1 MVIDNLSTDDVS
13 FFLFCF
19 AYWWFYVFFFFFF
32 DGFFSFWVL
41 CDFQMSL
48 NPWLGCEE
56 HAECARA

>member
-1 MVIDNLSTDDVS
+1 MVIDNLSTNDVS
-13 FFLFCF
+13 FFVLFCF
-19 AYWWFYVFFFFFF
+19 LVVLCVFFFFFF
-32 DGFFSFWVL
+32 DGLFSFWVL

>member
-1 MVIDNLSTDDVS
+1 M
-13 FFLFCF
+13 
-19 AYWWFYVFFFFFF
+19 FFFFFF
-32 DGFFSFWVL
+32 DGLFSFWVL